1 MPEHQPPQGDTTKPE
16 SAPNELDLEL
26 YGKGKVISFYLGPE
40 EYFFKYHQSPRN
52 QHTQPADATLID
64 IGFISSFAREDIKG
78 GGMGMIFPI
87 MAKDDIGAEGVRN
100 SIVQESEVQLVAKV
114 PKVARGFTA
123 QEIRDLF
130 GQDESWTEEE
140 IQAEMAEFSWYDLG
154 APRWLLNNLADMC
167 ASQNKTEEL
176 AGGDQSDPDELAQ
189 NATTGEVK
197 NKYRL
202 DQLGHLLNEA
212 YILDLL
218 AFRDCK
224 SNPLIH
230 DLRFFVVTGDDHGG
244 ITFMPF
250 IVMEQLPSDAKPI
263 TEYFGEL
270 HKTIANNNS
279 ADEIQLDEK
288 SKPYINAATSL
299 QSLAMGLSD
308 FAGPIDIDG
317 NYKPLVINGDLKPD
331 HLLMVTSDKIDEG
344 GMNQAEIQLRIVD
357 FGLGM
362 VLLTESGGVEYDS
375 PWSSTA
381 KTPGYSPLE
390 KLLGDHSSP
399 EKHDPYSIAKIV
411 CELLSG
417 GESEIFDYQ
426 EVRYILPGDSDTEDA
441 YETRPAVSP
450 QEARTR
456 KVAVRVN
463 ENFQDILME
472 TWRLQQD
479 EAKTVMGFINKY
491 LQPLPNIRAS
501 NPAVLPLLVSELIS
515 AVVESNI
522 VYGEPN
528 YDVAAVLDLMKL
540 NTGGAEVDKI
550 YERLGR
556 NKLDAA
562 AEKTISRIAGVL
574 VVDES
579 INLQNSGFS
588 KNALLNFLYTEGKNS
603 GDVPLDEKI
612 NPITVVG
619 RPPIFDETSLDTG
632 APYRPR
638 PQIGPSDGDT
648 KPSNNSETEP

>member
-1 MPEHQPPQGDTTKPE
+1 MSEHQPLRGDTTKPDG
-16 SAPNELDLEL
+16 APNELDLEL
-26 YGKGKVISFYLGPE
+26 YGKGKIISFYLGPE

-87 MAKDDIGAEGVRN
+87 MTISNVGAEDAENDIGPET
-100 SIVQESEVQLVAKV
+100 EVQLVAKV

-123 QEIRDLF
+123 QEIMDLF
-130 GQDESWTEEE
+130 GLDESWTEKE
-140 IQAEMAEFSWYDLG
+140 IQAEMAKFSWYALG
-154 APRWLLNNLADMC
+154 APRWWLDNLADMR

-176 AGGDQSDPDELAQ
+176 AGGDQLDPDELAQ
-189 NATTGEVK
+189 NATTGKVK

-218 AFRDCK
+218 ASRYCK

-230 DLRFFVVTGDDHGG
+230 DLRFFEVTADDHGK

-250 IVMEQLPSDAKPI
+250 IVMEQLPSDAKPL
-263 TEYFGEL
+263 TEYFSEI
-270 HKTIANNNS
+270 HKTIARNNS
-279 ADEIQLDEK
+279 ADETPLDEK
-288 SKPYINAATSL
+288 SEPYINAATSL

-308 FAGPIDIDG
+308 FAGPINIDG

-331 HLLMVTSDKIDEG
+331 HLLLVTSDNNDDG

-417 GESEIFDYQ
+417 GKSQVFDYQ
-426 EVRYILPGDSDTEDA
+426 EVRYILPGDADTEDA
-441 YETRPAVSP
+441 YETHQEVSQ

-463 ENFQDILME
+463 ENFQNILME
-472 TWRLQQD
+472 TWRLQED

-522 VYGEPN
+522 VYGELN
-528 YDVAAVLDLMKL
+528 YDVDTVLDLMKL
-540 NTGGAEVDKI
+540 NTGGAEVDMI
-550 YERLGR
+550 YRRLGPNSLR
-556 NKLDAA
+556 TA
-562 AEKTISRIAGVL
+562 AEKTITRIAGVL
-574 VVDES
+574 VADES
-579 INLQNSGFS
+579 INLQNPGLR
-588 KNALLNFLYTEGKNS
+588 KNALLNFLHTEGKNS
-603 GDVPLDEKI
+603 GDASFNHGI

-619 RPPIFDETSLDTG
+619 KPPIFDETSLDTG

-648 KPSNNSETEP
+648 KPSSNSETEP